1 MERRYNQPPPH
12 RNVRYAEDYR
22 DEGYP
27 DDYFSEEDEYVDRGI
42 RQPQGQPSE
51 GEGKGK
57 EKESMASWLGRVTT
71 SSQVQFAATAIVSG
85 AIVAGGI
92 LGYQSLLRAERVS
105 ELKSGIPEV
114 RVWDWEV

>member
-114 RVWDWEV
+114 REG